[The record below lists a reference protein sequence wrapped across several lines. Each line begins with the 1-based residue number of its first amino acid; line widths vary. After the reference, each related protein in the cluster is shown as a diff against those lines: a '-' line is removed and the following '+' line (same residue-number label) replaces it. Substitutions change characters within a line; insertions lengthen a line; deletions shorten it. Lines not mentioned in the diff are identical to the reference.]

1 MNNNNQSPESN
12 NENLVE
18 DLKESIKNTI
28 NETRYILE
36 DLEQTVE
43 TTIKDKSI
51 YDETKTIVKS
61 ISDEINNLTTKE
73 SIETLKANDHP
84 KGFNN
89 LEEE

>member
-43 TTIKDKSI
+43 TTIKEKSI